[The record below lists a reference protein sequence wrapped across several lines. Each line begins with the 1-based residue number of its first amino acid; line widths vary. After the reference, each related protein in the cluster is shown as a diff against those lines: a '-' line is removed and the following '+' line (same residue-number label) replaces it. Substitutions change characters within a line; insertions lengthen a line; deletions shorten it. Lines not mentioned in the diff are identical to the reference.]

1 MNRKITGLLLLAYT
15 TWHVLATYYGR
26 NKEESIHIIQ
36 SLEDP
41 WQSKSRTDPFDSS
54 ERDQEQ

>member
-15 TWHVLATYYGR
+15 TWHVLVTYYGR
-26 NKEESIHIIQ
+26 DKEESIHIIQ

-41 WQSKSRTDPFDSS
+41 WQSKSRTDPFDCS
-54 ERDQEQ
+54 EGD